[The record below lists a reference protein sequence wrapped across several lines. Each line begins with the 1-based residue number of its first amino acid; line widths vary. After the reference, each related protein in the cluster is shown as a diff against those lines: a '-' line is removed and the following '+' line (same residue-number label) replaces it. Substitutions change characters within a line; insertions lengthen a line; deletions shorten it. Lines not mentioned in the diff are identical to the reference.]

1 MSTYFMDVNLP
12 IKLYHMNV
20 NIPNT
25 NETEGMSTYHKDINI
40 QNK

>member
-20 NIPNT
+20 DISNT
-25 NETEGMSTYHKDINI
+25 NLMEGMLTYHKDVNI
-40 QNK
+40 RNK